1 MMVQVHIF
9 LMTTIDINLLD
20 CSRLLRLKV
29 GPTMLLLLVVL
40 LLLRR
45 RLELELMLS
54 MLYMWVHRRDV
65 MMFYVLQLQHLTLP
79 TRQFATR

>member
-1 MMVQVHIF
+1 
-9 LMTTIDINLLD
+9 MTTIDINLLD

-29 GPTMLLLLVVL
+29 GPTMLLLVVVV
-40 LLLRR
+40 LLRR